1 MAQWQKHWSNSA
13 SDPRMQLLIT
23 EMGPKGYGIY
33 WLISERIK
41 DTGNDCVMRQEILRK
56 IRSRKL
62 NKQYVQQVLDGY
74 YLFETSPEGLVQH
87 HPIPLGNMNANT
99 LHNLISGKI
108 KSPTEMH
115 TVCAENGINGT
126 HDSSYYNVR
135 AGENRTDNINITCM
149 THVSEKQS
157 GQTGDINPTVVA
169 LLKEHPQ
176 VKTALGELACKPWC
190 IHVLALFNPLYGVW
204 RQATCLHSGYSTL
217 LDRHWEEAV
226 VEFIH
231 HIIVLDK
238 ADEIR
243 SDQNAHYY
251 FANFVNKYH
260 ASGKKLLAKLKER
273 ERNVKTVEPAPS
285 FPGTNSY
292 EEYRGGKRYADGK
305 PIPDW
310 APPRPSATAVWDAG
324 SLCWTE
330 L

>member
-62 NKQYVQQVLDGY
+62 NKQYIQQVLDGY

-87 HPIPLGNMNANT
+87 HPIALGDMSAHT

-108 KSPTEMH
+108 QSPAEMH
-115 TVCAENGINGT
+115 TVCAENGTNGT
-126 HDSSYYNVR
+126 HDATYYNVR
-135 AGENRTDNINITCM
+135 AGENRTDNKNITCM
-149 THVSEKQS
+149 THVK
-157 GQTGDINPTVVA
+157 GLD
-169 LLKEHPQ
+169 EHPK
-176 VKTALGELACKPWC
+176 VKEAIGELASKPWC
-190 IHVLALFNPLYGVW
+190 IHILALFNPLYCMW
-204 RQATCLHSGYSTL
+204 RQTTCLHSGYPTL
-217 LDRHWEEAV
+217 LDRHWEDAV
-226 VEFIH
+226 VEFVH
-231 HIIVLDK
+231 HIIALDR

-260 ASGKKLLAKLKER
+260 PSGKKLLAKLKEK
-273 ERNVKTVEPAPS
+273 ERNVKVVEPAPS
-285 FPGTNSY
+285 FPGTHSY
-292 EEYRGGKRYADGK
+292 EDSLGGKRYADGK
-305 PIPDW
+305 PIPAW

-324 SLCWTE
+324 SERWIE
-330 L
+330 LYK

>member
-1 MAQWQKHWSNSA
+1 MSLWQKHWSNTS
-13 SDPRMQLLIT
+13 SDPRMQMLIT

-33 WLISERIK
+33 WLISERLTACEEGAVMKQRLVK
-41 DTGNDCVMRQEILRK
+41 DMCSRRLNSNYIL
-56 IRSRKL
+56 
-62 NKQYVQQVLDGY
+62 QVINNY
-74 YLFETSPEGLVQH
+74 YLFETDEGGYVRH
-87 HPIPLGNMNANT
+87 HPVRIGEMSAHT
-99 LHNLISGKI
+99 LHDLKTGKL
-108 KSPTEMH
+108 PQEQ
-115 TVCAENGINGT
+115 T
-126 HDSSYYNVR
+126 HVQRASDTTPNSSYYNVR
-135 AGENRTDNINITCM
+135 AGENRTENINITCM

-190 IHVLALFNPLYGVW
+190 IHLQALFNPLYCMW
-204 RQATCLHSGYSTL
+204 RQVTCLHSGYSTL

-260 ASGKKLLAKLKER
+260 ASGKKLLAKLKEK

>member
-1 MAQWQKHWSNSA
+1 MTSWQKHWSNSA

-23 EMGPKGYGIY
+23 KMGPKGYGIY
-33 WLISERIK
+33 WLISERIN

-62 NKQYVQQVLDGY
+62 NKQYIQQVLDDY
-74 YLFETSPEGLVQH
+74 YLFETSPEGFVQH
-87 HPIPLGNMNANT
+87 HPIALGDMSVHT
-99 LHNLISGKI
+99 LHDLISGKI
-108 KSPTEMH
+108 KSSTEMY
-115 TVCAENGINGT
+115 TVCTENGTNDIQ
-126 HDSSYYNVR
+126 DPSYYNVR
-135 AGENRTDNINITCM
+135 AGENRKDNINITCM
-149 THVSEKQS
+149 THVNEEQD
-157 GQTGDINPTVVA
+157 GRAGVITPTVA
-169 LLKEHPQ
+169 TLLKEHPK
-176 VKTALGELACKPWC
+176 VKAALGELACKPWC
-190 IHVLALFNPLYGVW
+190 IHVLALFDPLYGVW
-204 RQATCLHSGYSTL
+204 RQVTCLHSGYSTL

-260 ASGKKLLAKLKER
+260 ASGKKLLAKLKEK

-285 FPGTNSY
+285 FPGTHCY
-292 EEYRGGKRYADGK
+292 EEYINGKRYADGK